1 MAHLLLKTMS
11 LTTVDLSAN
20 DISSK
25 GIGLILK
32 AMLFNRS
39 VRSLDLS
46 SKTSS
51 SRNRF
56 SRFTAG
62 PLEDLLEKN
71 SSLQRL
77 SLSACTLG
85 VPGAQGLG
93 RGLVANHSLL
103 YLDWARRD
111 EGFISLACSLGSLPN
126 KADGSHPVWSRA
138 MKSSEAAAKYTDGLN
153 ILRTTVA
160 QAPAQ
165 ELFEVPIGLTQKKT
179 PVEQIQER
187 LSRAT
192 AHRPRALT
200 ADLRETNPH
209 VRPQEAAQVLHMAVK
224 AAEVALPKLKTLNL
238 SKNQPTAIG
247 TRAVADALHVND
259 VMERLQLDR
268 CDHRDPDHG
277 YEGLIGYLPVNTT
290 LRPARGRDTDLVT
303 CFRDGLRS
311 PRKQQLGCDALPY
324 GWILG
329 GTSSFLWPL
338 LDLLASYYRDEPC
351 RKSERLNLREGDFC
365 KDLLVLVLAV
375 PTVLAFLAWQVYT
388 ELIFM
393 HSGHETWG
401 GLLFAAAALIT
412 FVAARKV
419 YHLGNRRFEDLAL
432 AAQPETT
439 ADLADENGTGESAL
453 PPVEHVAVRARH
465 LGLSHAV
472 LGAEGLTNLAKCMVV
487 NQALRSLNL
496 SGNLMDE
503 AVAAAWGVAIGLALG
518 ARGLAQNEGLE
529 SLSLRDNALRDAAAE
544 ALEEALLQNGSV
556 VQLNLELNSMD
567 LRFLMKIK
575 QLLERNDQI
584 REKSLPDRYRSRIV
598 ELTECQKEVTKM
610 SNILA
615 RNRQKKK
622 VALWKQAAEVQKLKD
637 EKEADRQR
645 QATVEDQLHELL
657 KTQQAVEEDGG
668 DTRNPLCWEDGLFSY
683 DMCCGEGA
691 HNVLGNPSCWEGPR
705 SFQTC
710 CLPSLHEPSCWSDA
724 RRFLSPLAWTWR
736 APRGEM
742 GGQQRWWGGLF
753 DGEEEEVPL
762 CVFYD
767 LDLFDAHLATLKEA
781 FGSTVQHRMA
791 IKACPLSR
799 LMRYAYERWGFG
811 VECASMGEVKL
822 ALEHCQIPASML
834 VFDSPA
840 KTRKELQFALDQKIH
855 TNLDN
860 FVEYQRAKELLAAKA
875 TTAKTQTATGLGPE
889 MGVVGL
895 RINPLVGAGQIE
907 ALSDLNGSLG
917 RRQIS
922 VLDIGGGLP
931 ANYASDRMDEAL
943 FAKMGFLASRIEW
956 LKGSEEKPIVVSHFG
971 ADLCLRQAYTTQHPR
986 RLEAYKADGSAF
998 ETEGEPESKR
1008 RKRCLVAGPLCFQG
1022 DVVSK
1027 ERTRRRRTSGE
1038 NNDHQIGNDALLPA
1052 ELKEGDLLVMKDAG
1066 ANTLSMHSRHCSR
1079 LAPPVYGY
1087 RTPNATSESVEF
1099 VEIKPRET
1107 MQQLYDFWGPLA

>member
-1 MAHLLLKTMS
+1 MAPVSHTGVETGWPGHLGWPRPAPGAGPNRQISSDSAGASDSRRYRQISPTEDTTSRRQVSSDTKCSDSRRASREHQALLQTIERDYASELRRISRQWVLHRAPPPKKVTHESEEDATHLRTPYVDVAEALGIPEVMLGAMLAAKCRDLGIQVTKDRQQKFAEFVYANCSGQAFNLPESHLGAEFAKAVAFTLAFCARYTELNLSGNSLGDLGAQIMAHLLLKTMS

-103 YLDWARRD
+103 YLDISQNDLGDRGAFCMAAVLKECHLEELNLSDNRIGD

-179 PVEQIQER
+179 PVEQIQE
-187 LSRAT
+187 
-192 AHRPRALT
+192 
-200 ADLRETNPH
+200 
-209 VRPQEAAQVLHMAVK
+209 AAQVLHMAVK

-238 SKNQPTAIG
+238 SNNQPTAIG

-290 LRPARGRDTDLVT
+290 LR
-303 CFRDGLRS
+303 
-311 PRKQQLGCDALPY
+311 
-324 GWILG
+324 
-329 GTSSFLWPL
+329 
-338 LDLLASYYRDEPC
+338 
-351 RKSERLNLREGDFC
+351 
-365 KDLLVLVLAV
+365 
-375 PTVLAFLAWQVYT
+375 
-388 ELIFM
+388 
-393 HSGHETWG
+393 
-401 GLLFAAAALIT
+401 
-412 FVAARKV
+412 
-419 YHLGNRRFEDLAL
+419 
-432 AAQPETT
+432 
-439 ADLADENGTGESAL
+439 
-453 PPVEHVAVRARH
+453 H

-503 AVAAAWGVAIGLALG
+503 AVAAAWGVAIGCNKSLRHLVLCACHITDASGLLL

-657 KTQQAVEEDGG
+657 KTQQAVEE
-668 DTRNPLCWEDGLFSY
+668 E
-683 DMCCGEGA
+683 
-691 HNVLGNPSCWEGPR
+691 
-705 SFQTC
+705 
-710 CLPSLHEPSCWSDA
+710 
-724 RRFLSPLAWTWR
+724 
-736 APRGEM
+736 
-742 GGQQRWWGGLF
+742 
-753 DGEEEEVPL
+753 
-762 CVFYD
+762 
-767 LDLFDAHLATLKEA
+767 
-781 FGSTVQHRMA
+781 
-791 IKACPLSR
+791 
-799 LMRYAYERWGFG
+799 
-811 VECASMGEVKL
+811 
-822 ALEHCQIPASML
+822 
-834 VFDSPA
+834 
-840 KTRKELQFALDQKIH
+840 
-855 TNLDN
+855 
-860 FVEYQRAKELLAAKA
+860 
-875 TTAKTQTATGLGPE
+875 
-889 MGVVGL
+889 
-895 RINPLVGAGQIE
+895 
-907 ALSDLNGSLG
+907 
-917 RRQIS
+917 IS
-922 VLDIGGGLP
+922 VLESKLNLLRADGAHKVSVLGR
-931 ANYASDRMDEAL
+931 S
-943 FAKMGFLASRIEW
+943 IEEV
-956 LKGSEEKPIVVSHFG
+956 EEKMRIGEIQLQKMRKQLEIFEDQASVELAEVKG
-971 ADLCLRQAYTTQHPR
+971 DLERAM
-986 RLEAYKADGSAF
+986 KAQQSA
-998 ETEGEPESKR
+998 
-1008 RKRCLVAGPLCFQG
+1008 
-1022 DVVSK
+1022 
-1027 ERTRRRRTSGE
+1027 
-1038 NNDHQIGNDALLPA
+1038 ALLSTAAQRNLSTFTESLKSISEDIAGGVNPRQRWT
-1052 ELKEGDLLVMKDAG
+1052 ELQEAQAK
-1066 ANTLSMHSRHCSR
+1066 
-1079 LAPPVYGY
+1079 
-1087 RTPNATSESVEF
+1087 RTPTAPKA
-1099 VEIKPRET
+1099 KPKT
-1107 MQQLYDFWGPLA
+1107 VTKGLL